1 MADVELKREG
11 GIAYREAIPA
21 GEETGDPVLL
31 IHGFPQSSYMWEP
44 VVAAAADAGRR
55 TIAPDLPGYGDS
67 PPDRPGT
74 WERHV
79 EAIERFRQAVG
90 LERVVLGLHDWG
102 GLIGL
107 RWAFDHGSPLSA
119 LILSNTGFFEGRW
132 HQMARAMR
140 TPGLGEQLLDNLSK
154 EAFAAMLRDLGGRLS
169 DAAIDEYFRG
179 FETPDGRMGMLE
191 LYRSGDLEKL
201 RPYDGQVA
209 AMDAPTLILWGEND
223 PTVPVAVAR
232 RFEQEI
238 PHNEVVI
245 LEEASHFLYDDEP
258 ERCAREVAAF
268 LSRQHG

>member
-1 MADVELKREG
+1 VAEIELKQEG
-11 GIAYREAIPA
+11 GVAYREAVPA

-55 TIAPDLPGYGDS
+55 AIAPDLPGYGDS

-79 EAIERFRQAVG
+79 EAIERFRQALG
-90 LERVVLGLHDWG
+90 LERVALGLHDWG

-107 RWAFDHGSPLSA
+107 RWAFDHGSPVSA
-119 LILSNTGFFEGRW
+119 LILSNTGFFEGQW

-140 TPGLGEQLLDNLSK
+140 TPGQGEQLMDNLTK
-154 EAFAAMLRDLGGRLS
+154 DAFAAMLRDFGGRLS
-169 DAAIDEYFRG
+169 DEAIDEYFKA
-179 FETPDGRMGMLE
+179 FETADGRMGMLD

-201 RPYDGQVA
+201 RPYDGQLA
-209 AMDAPTLILWGEND
+209 GINAPTLILWGQND

-238 PHNEVVI
+238 TDNRVVI
-245 LEEASHFLYDDEP
+245 LEKASHFLYDDEP
-258 ERCAREVAAF
+258 EHCGREVAAF
-268 LSRQHG
+268 LERQEP

>member
-11 GIAYREAIPA
+11 GIFYREAVPA

-44 VVAAAADAGRR
+44 VVAAAAETGRR
-55 TIAPDLPGYGDS
+55 AVAPDLPGYGDS

-79 EAIERFRQAVG
+79 EAIEQFRQALG
-90 LERVVLGLHDWG
+90 LERVALGLHDWG

-107 RWAFDHGSPLSA
+107 RWAFDHGSPVSA
-119 LILSNTGFFEGRW
+119 LILSNTGFFEGQW

-140 TPGLGEQLLDNLSK
+140 TPGQGEQLMKNLTK
-154 EAFAAMLRDLGGRLS
+154 DAFAALLRDLGGRLS
-169 DAAIDEYFRG
+169 DRAIDEYWKG
-179 FETPDGRMGMLE
+179 FETPDGLMAMLE

-201 RPYDGQVA
+201 KPYDGQLA
-209 AMDAPTLILWGEND
+209 GINAPTLILWGEND

-232 RFEQEI
+232 RFEHEI
-238 PHNEVVI
+238 PNNEVVI
-245 LEEASHFLYDDEP
+245 LGEASHFLYDDEP
-258 ERCAREVAAF
+258 ARCAREVAAF
-268 LSRQHG
+268 LSRH